1 VKQNKFGKIPSP
13 EFSAVT
19 KRNLRRAGGATNTF
33 LKIEEAKLLYAY

>member
-1 VKQNKFGKIPSP
+1 MPSP

-19 KRNLRRAGGATNTF
+19 MQNQRRAGGATNTF